1 MKEKEGDRV
10 SVCDRARGGWGGGG
24 EGVESVCSLYLR
36 KRERDKERED
46 GGWMDE
52 WMREAE
58 KYLQSSRYNKYA
70 AK

>member
-10 SVCDRARGGWGGGG
+10 SVTEQEVGGGG
-24 EGVESVCSLYLR
+24 VGVESVCSLYLR
-36 KRERDKERED
+36 KRERED

>member
-10 SVCDRARGGWGGGG
+10 SVCDRARGGGGGGG

-36 KRERDKERED
+36 KRERED